1 MTKQTMSE
9 IVAAYNKLAVAQGK
23 DEVSSFKN
31 LSAARAA
38 LKSLESNTMTEQT
51 ETQVEDQ
58 ATAEE
63 TTGAPGLDTPSN
75 GGAKYNS
82 SAKRGPT
89 QGIGA
94 FCKGLIAEGKTNVEI
109 LAAVAESFPTA
120 KTTSNCVAYY
130 RAKMAKA
137 AAAMPADEAAGEDAA
152 AEEATAE

>member
-1 MTKQTMSE
+1 MSE
-9 IVAAYNKLAVAQGK
+9 ILVAYNTLAVAQGK

-31 LSAARAA
+31 LAAARAA
-38 LKSLESNTMTEQT
+38 LKSLESKPMTNEV
-51 ETQVEDQ
+51 ETQVSDEV
-58 ATAEE
+58 E
-63 TTGAPGLDTPSN
+63 TSGAPGLDTPSN
-75 GGAKYNS
+75 SGTKYNS

-94 FCKGLIAEGKTNVEI
+94 FCKGLIAEGKTNPEI

-130 RAKMAKA
+130 RAKMALA
-137 AAAMPADEAAGEDAA
+137 AKAMPADEAAGEDAA

>member
-1 MTKQTMSE
+1 MSKQTMSE
-9 IVAAYNKLAVAQGK
+9 ILAAYNELAVAQGK

-38 LKSLESNTMTEQT
+38 LKSLESNSMTDTPEST
-51 ETQVEDQ
+51 EV
-58 ATAEE
+58 E

-75 GGAKYNS
+75 SGPKYNS
-82 SAKRGPT
+82 SGKRGPT

-94 FCKGLIAEGKTNVEI
+94 FCKGLIADGKTNVEI
-109 LAAVAESFPTA
+109 LAAVAEQFPTA
-120 KTTSNCVAYY
+120 KTTANCVAYY

-152 AEEATAE
+152 AEAATAE

>member
-1 MTKQTMSE
+1 MSE
-9 IVAAYNKLAVAQGK
+9 ILAAYNELAAAQGK

-31 LSAARAA
+31 LAAARAA

-51 ETQVEDQ
+51 ESTEVETSGAPGLETTED
-58 ATAEE
+58 E

-75 GGAKYNS
+75 SGAKYNS

-94 FCKGLIAEGKTNVEI
+94 FCKGLIADGKTNVEI
-109 LAAVAESFPTA
+109 LAAVAEQFPTA
-120 KTTSNCVAYY
+120 KTTANCVAYY

-137 AAAMPADEAAGEDAA
+137 VVVEEAPAEETAA
-152 AEEATAE
+152 AE

>member
-1 MTKQTMSE
+1 MAKQTMSE
-9 IVAAYNKLAVAQGK
+9 ILAAYNELAAAQGK

-31 LSAARAA
+31 LAAARAA

-51 ETQVEDQ
+51 EP
-58 ATAEE
+58 E
-63 TTGAPGLDTPSN
+63 TSGAPGLDTPGNS
-75 GGAKYNS
+75 GDKYNS

-94 FCKGLIAEGKTNVEI
+94 FCKGLIAEGKTNPEI
-109 LAAVAESFPTA
+109 LAAVAEQFPTA
-120 KTTSNCVAYY
+120 KTTANCVAYY

-152 AEEATAE
+152 AEAATAE